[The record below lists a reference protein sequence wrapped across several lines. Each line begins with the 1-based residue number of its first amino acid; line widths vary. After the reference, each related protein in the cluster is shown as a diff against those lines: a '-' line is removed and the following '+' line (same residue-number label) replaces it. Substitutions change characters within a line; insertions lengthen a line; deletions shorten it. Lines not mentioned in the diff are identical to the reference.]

1 MAVTN
6 NFSLPEKKYSIRYG
20 FVSNI
25 PFYLDDQFKA
35 GWATYDDPNIE
46 MSRKA
51 LTPSTTVNYTTSME
65 KEAGFCSLMNPTL
78 KLNLVQSLG
87 LSDICTDK
95 CKIKIIGQ

>member
-6 NFSLPEKKYSIRYG
+6 NYSLPEKKYSIRYG

-51 LTPSTTVNYTTSME
+51 LTPSTTVNYTTKE
-65 KEAGFCSLMNPTL
+65 K
-78 KLNLVQSLG
+78 V
-87 LSDICTDK
+87 
-95 CKIKIIGQ
+95 KIIVPVWKRKLGSVVS